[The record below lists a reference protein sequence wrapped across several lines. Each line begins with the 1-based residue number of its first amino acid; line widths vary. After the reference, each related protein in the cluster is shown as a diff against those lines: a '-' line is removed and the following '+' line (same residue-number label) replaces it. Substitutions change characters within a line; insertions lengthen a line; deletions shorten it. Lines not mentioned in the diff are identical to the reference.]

1 MNAPAAARQ
10 PTNLAA
16 LRAPQEASMPA
27 VRAGFFDLQSF
38 ELMQRVSKAF
48 SASDLVPQQ
57 YRGSDKIANCMIA
70 MDMAQRM
77 GANPL
82 MVMQNLYIVH
92 GTPSWSSKFLIA
104 TINASGRYS
113 SLRYEWKGE
122 PGKPD
127 YGCRAWA
134 VELATGERL
143 DGIWVTWD
151 MVNAEGWSKKNGS
164 KWLTMPD
171 QMFVYRAAA
180 FWQRAYAPELGMGL
194 QTVEDVHDG
203 LVLDQQAD
211 GTFTVSMDD
220 LRAPQAAQ
228 QPRRRERE
236 ATQAELTLEQKRAKY
251 DEALA
256 DYGEKEAENFM
267 PRRPRPDTY
276 TVPHDAETGEIHD
289 LADTKQQ
296 DEGGP
301 SFADAHAAVRAGDF
315 DVALD
320 IASSL
325 TAAQRQQIKSAIDN
339 MRGGEQQAAEPA
351 QRRGR
356 QRGSMD
362 LG

>member
-1 MNAPAAARQ
+1 
-10 PTNLAA
+10 
-16 LRAPQEASMPA
+16 MPP

-57 YRGSDKIANCMIA
+57 YRGADKIANCMIA

-127 YGCRAWA
+127 FGCRAWA
-134 VELATGERL
+134 VERETGERL
-143 DGIWVTWD
+143 DGIWVTWE

-194 QTVEDVHDG
+194 QTVEDAHDG
-203 LVLDQQAD
+203 LVLERQVD
-211 GTFTVSMDD
+211 GTFAVSMDD
-220 LRAPQAAQ
+220 LRAPSPAAQ
-228 QPRRRERE
+228 PKLEERQPE
-236 ATQAELTLEQKRAKY
+236 
-251 DEALA
+251 
-256 DYGEKEAENFM
+256 
-267 PRRPRPDTY
+267 
-276 TVPHDAETGEIHD
+276 TVPQATRAPSAEHVDAETGEIREP
-289 LADTKQQ
+289 QQ
-296 DEGGP
+296 RRQVEPQSGP
-301 SFADAHAAVRAGDF
+301 GFADAQAAVRSGDF
-315 DVALD
+315 DLARDIGRALPEQ
-320 IASSL
+320 
-325 TAAQRQQIKSAIDN
+325 QRQQIEAAIAN
-339 MRGGEQQAAEPA
+339 LSPAREESENPEPA
-351 QRRGR
+351 AQPARRS
-356 QRGSMD
+356 RGQGGLS
-362 LG
+362 LE